1 MTNCW
6 SEGALR
12 AWLDRELPAEDMKAV
27 AAHLGECSACDAQCT
42 ELAARAARVFSMLE
56 TLAEP
61 APAAAV
67 KPRPMPAPTASRW
80 LWPGAAVA
88 LAAGLAIASFIAQNP
103 PERGPTANVVQPVVQ
118 PVAPPA
124 PIQTIDLPP
133 ATVAQSAA
141 VRTSPRKPVVKPAG
155 DYFLALDNEP
165 IESGVIMRVAIQP
178 GNAQADIVFDP
189 GGRARAIR
197 LVSNKY

>member
-42 ELAARAARVFSMLE
+42 ELAARASRVFSMLE
-56 TLAEP
+56 MLGEP
-61 APAAAV
+61 APAV
-67 KPRPMPAPTASRW
+67 KLRPVPSRTPSRW

-88 LAAGLAIASFIAQNP
+88 LAAGLAIASFIAQKQAEQP
-103 PERGPTANVVQPVVQ
+103 DPVAQVQPVV
-118 PVAPPA
+118 PAA
-124 PIQTIDLPP
+124 PIQIVEP
-133 ATVAQSAA
+133 APGPVAHSAVA
-141 VRTSPRKPVVKPAG
+141 KTSPRRPAAKPAG

-165 IESGVIMRVAIQP
+165 IESGVIMRVALQP